1 MRRKASSR
9 LRPGLALQKFSACLR
24 SLGRNSIQAP
34 LWFTSGLRLLASRSS
49 SRSVRVTPP
58 IINSQLQSRVSPK
71 VNPLDLSES
80 SALIARPSRLAS
92 PPERLAGNSTPTP
105 TSRSWVAAVRTN
117 TKASAGVSCI
127 ASGVALSRPRSIG
140 ANTVRAR
147 PMPSSSTSPG
157 CSTRISPSC
166 ITWDPAAH
174 AVAAG
179 TLRVGSAS
187 ACKAKRSSQRSSP
200 SAGVKSSIQALAGAT
215 LPATPSRQWLLAV
228 ARRSASSLP
237 RLITPVSEASASCQV
252 VSKGSSSC
260 TLASKP
266 VRSCASTSSPS
277 RLATRRR
284 PLRGRHEATGFA
296 ARIASGRKRVMRL
309 LRLPVGSRQGR
320 AQVATRGSRAARSS
334 RRRRSS
340 SRLSSGT
347 HRARWG

>member
-1 MRRKASSR
+1 M
-9 LRPGLALQKFSACLR
+9 PGLTLQKCSACLR

-34 LWFTSGLRLLASRSS
+34 LWLTSGLRLLASRSS

-58 IINSQLQSRVSPK
+58 IMSSQLQSRVSPK
-71 VNPLDLSES
+71 VKPLDLSDS
-80 SALIARPSRLAS
+80 SALIARPRRLAS

-105 TSRSWVAAVRTN
+105 TSRSWAAAVRTN

-166 ITWDPAAH
+166 RTLGPAAQ
-174 AVAAG
+174 AAAAG
-179 TLRVGSAS
+179 TLIVGSAS

-200 SAGVKSSIQALAGAT
+200 SPGVKSSKQALAGAT

-228 ARRSASSLP
+228 ARRSASSSG
-237 RLITPVSEASASCQV
+237 RLITPLSDPSASCQA
-252 VSKGSSSC
+252 VSNGSRPCS
-260 TLASKP
+260 LASNP
-266 VRSCASTSSPS
+266 VRSWASKSSSS

-284 PLRGRHEATGFA
+284 PLRGRHEATGLA
-296 ARIASGRKRVMRL
+296 ARIASGLRRVIRL

-320 AQVATRGSRAARSS
+320 AQVATKGS
-334 RRRRSS
+334 
-340 SRLSSGT
+340 
-347 HRARWG
+347 